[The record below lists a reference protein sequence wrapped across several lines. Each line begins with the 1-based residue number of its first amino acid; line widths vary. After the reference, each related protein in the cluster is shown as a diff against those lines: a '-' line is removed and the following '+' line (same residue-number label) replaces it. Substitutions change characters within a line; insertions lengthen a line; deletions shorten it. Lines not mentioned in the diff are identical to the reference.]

1 MGQRLFKN
9 IDFGNNYTVNLN
21 KLFRWLINQ
30 NLCNNHYNIK
40 KRCHFRFM
48 RQFLWSI
55 MKLFKSSIQNY
66 NQRMKKWQNGDDL
79 MSPTEPQLL
88 KLGNNKTSIS
98 LWDCSSC
105 WVGFVSTRN
114 KLDFRFINKD
124 LLYYLLVRTVPERSL
139 WCGL

>member
-1 MGQRLFKN
+1 
-9 IDFGNNYTVNLN
+9 
-21 KLFRWLINQ
+21 
-30 NLCNNHYNIK
+30 
-40 KRCHFRFM
+40 M

-55 MKLFKSSIQNY
+55 MKLFKSWIQNY
-66 NQRMKKWQNGDDL
+66 NQRMKKWQSGDDL

-114 KLDFRFINKD
+114 KLDFSFIDKD
-124 LLYYLLVRTVPERSL
+124 LLYYLLVRTVTDRSL
-139 WCGL
+139 WCCLYDKCMAVMSKQTFDVYVIIISPIRFWLRKTSENMLYVVF